1 MSDESIALLAERYCE
16 YIGANMEYSP
26 TDTDDLLIAVWPKDE
41 TPYDCFYYRS
51 WDGFFFGDE
60 EPYHI
65 GGLCR
70 SHWFTA
76 SAKTGW
82 GRIRQRIIAVSS
94 LEELELQLAARGF

>member
-16 YIGANMEYSP
+16 YLGANMKYSL
-26 TDTDDLLIAVWPKDE
+26 TDTGLLIAVWPKDE
-41 TPYDCFYYRS
+41 TSFDCFYYHG

-70 SHWFTA
+70 SHWSTV
-76 SAKTGW
+76 SANTGW
-82 GRIRQRIIAVSS
+82 GRIRQRIIAVSC
-94 LEELELQLAARGF
+94 LDELELQLSARGF